1 MAAAEAE
8 VGVKTETPFVIRNFV
23 EVKLAWPRI
32 YPTTEKDPFTAFM
45 RIQLVEE
52 AEKLQREFIGRDDE
66 NQEGD
71 QLHEY
76 DTEML
81 ALLSVKPP
89 TGFPDFP
96 VIVADPKANKELYQ
110 HELADTIRSYFYPEV
125 AADDEEGQQR
135 KQGLA
140 YIVRNF
146 MGKYW
151 RKIEPADYL

>member
-110 HELADTIRSYFYPEV
+110 QELADASRRSLTCLRLHAGSFSFTTS
-125 AADDEEGQQR
+125 AS
-135 KQGLA
+135 LA
-140 YIVRNF
+140 WTAPTMTAR
-146 MGKYW
+146 
-151 RKIEPADYL
+151 